1 MNFEKIKRQLTE
13 TDPQSFLTAVLENV
27 QDKDSTVIFSQTVEE
42 QFEQNVQYLASDETI
57 SLDDLSIWKEHGF
70 LVVAQTIDGD
80 YIAGTMEQTFVIPV
94 SLYKSDIESYDLFLS
109 DFFIAYTNR
118 TIHSQILPAMN
129 T

>member
-1 MNFEKIKRQLTE
+1 MNFKKIKRQLTE
-13 TDPQSFLTAVLENV
+13 TDPQSFLTSVLENA
-27 QDKDSTVIFSQTVEE
+27 QDEDSTVIFSQTVEE

-70 LVVAQTIDGD
+70 LVVAKTIDGD

-109 DFFIAYTNR
+109 DFFIDYTNG
-118 TIHSQILPAMN
+118 IINSEILPKMN